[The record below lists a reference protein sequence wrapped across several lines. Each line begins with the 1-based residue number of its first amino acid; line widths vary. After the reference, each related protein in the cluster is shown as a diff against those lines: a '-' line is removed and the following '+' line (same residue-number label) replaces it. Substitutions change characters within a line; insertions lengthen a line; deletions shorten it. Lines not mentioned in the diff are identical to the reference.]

1 MEKEIIN
8 TKNAPAAIGPYSQAM
23 KVGNLLFTS
32 GQIPL
37 VPETGELVTGDIRK
51 ATKRSLDNIKCILEQ
66 AGTGFDKVIKTVVFL
81 KDINDF
87 AAVNEVYG
95 EYFISNQPA
104 RSCVQVAKLPKDA
117 LVEIEVIAL
126 VD

>member
-1 MEKEIIN
+1 MKKEIIN
-8 TKNAPAAIGPYSQAM
+8 SKNAPAAIGPYSQAV
-23 KVGNLLFTS
+23 KVGNFLFTS

-51 ATKRSLDNIKCILEQ
+51 ATKRSLDNIKGILEQ
-66 AGTGFDKVIKTVVFL
+66 AGTGFDNVIKTVVFL
-81 KDINDF
+81 KNINDF
-87 AAVNEVYG
+87 NAMNEVYG
-95 EYFISNQPA
+95 EYFVSNQPA